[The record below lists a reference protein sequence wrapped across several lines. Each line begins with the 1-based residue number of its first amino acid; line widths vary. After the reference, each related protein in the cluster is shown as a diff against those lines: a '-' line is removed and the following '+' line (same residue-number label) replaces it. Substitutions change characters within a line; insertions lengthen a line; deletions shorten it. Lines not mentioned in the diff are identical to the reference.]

1 MMFCVNGTS
10 FLENGF
16 ILDKNDCF
24 CWDTG
29 KFADDADAADAVGA
43 VGAIDAVDA
52 DAVGAIDADSV
63 ESGCEFL
70 LNILSINDFFGCVL
84 LADAVDA
91 DSVESGCEF
100 LKNDFFGCVLLADET
115 VICGE

>member
-1 MMFCVNGTS
+1 MSC
-10 FLENGF
+10 LENGF

-29 KFADDADAADAVGA
+29 KFAADADADADADAGAEGAEGA
-43 VGAIDAVDA
+43 VDAVD
-52 DAVGAIDADSV
+52 VDSV
-63 ESGCEFL
+63 ESDCEFL

-84 LADAVDA
+84 LVD
-91 DSVESGCEF
+91 G
-100 LKNDFFGCVLLADET
+100 T